1 MRAFNPWR
9 PLPATTLL
17 LVLASLFPFPL
28 SAQTQT
34 PRKLIQRQ
42 RTIGTVSSGRE
53 KVDDPP
59 VLASSRISLP
69 QRSDHPWVNEPQ
81 IKSSAS
87 SESNRSPVNLNL
99 LLPLASAKL
108 PAWTTNTNKDANTP
122 EDASRADVK
131 RNDMSRDRDDANAV
145 SNHDLIVATAFAP
158 PVQSN
163 DRETA
168 KYFTDP
174 QYLAHRIPGVGSIF
188 DRVLKESKAHPKLTR
203 VLESIQPQF

>member
-17 LVLASLFPFPL
+17 LVLASLFPSPL
-28 SAQTQT
+28 SAQTQS
-34 PRKLIQRQ
+34 PRKLSRLQH
-42 RTIGTVSSGRE
+42 TIAAVSSDRE

-59 VLASSRISLP
+59 MLASFSRIALP
-69 QRSDHPWVNEPQ
+69 QRPDHLWVTEPQ
-81 IKSSAS
+81 IKTSTSP
-87 SESNRSPVNLNL
+87 ESNHASVNLNL
-99 LLPLASAKL
+99 LLPPTSARL

-122 EDASRADVK
+122 KDASRGDVN
-131 RNDMSRDRDDANAV
+131 RSDMNRDEDNAV
-145 SNHDLIVATAFAP
+145 SNHDLIVPSAFAP
-158 PVQSN
+158 AVQTN
-163 DRETA
+163 DHETA

-188 DRVLKESKAHPKLTR
+188 DRVMKESKAHPKLTR